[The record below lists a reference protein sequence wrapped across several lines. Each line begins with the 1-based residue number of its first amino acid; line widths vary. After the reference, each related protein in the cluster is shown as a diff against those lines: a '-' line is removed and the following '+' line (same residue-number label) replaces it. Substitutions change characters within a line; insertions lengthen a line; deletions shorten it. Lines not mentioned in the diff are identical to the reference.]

1 MHLQLLVITS
11 MLVTKH
17 GYLTDTTFTDSS
29 TGESVEV
36 VKVRNRQYTDGEVFV
51 LIDWYDGVKIL
62 EETVPV

>member
-1 MHLQLLVITS
+1 

-17 GYLTDTTFTDSS
+17 GYLIDTTFTDSS

-36 VKVRNRQYTDGEVFV
+36 VKVRNRRYTDGEVFV

>member
-1 MHLQLLVITS
+1 

-36 VKVRNRQYTDGEVFV
+36 MKVKNRQYTDGEVFV
-51 LIDWYDGVKIL
+51 LIDWYNGVKIL

>member
-36 VKVRNRQYTDGEVFV
+36 MKVKNRQYTDGEVFV
-51 LIDWYDGVKIL
+51 LIDWYNGVKIL

>member
-36 VKVRNRQYTDGEVFV
+36 VKVKNRQYTDGEVFV

>member
-1 MHLQLLVITS
+1 

-17 GYLTDTTFTDSS
+17 GYLIDTTFTDSS

>member
-1 MHLQLLVITS
+1 

-17 GYLTDTTFTDSS
+17 GYLIDTTFTDSS

-36 VKVRNRQYTDGEVFV
+36 VKVRNRQYADGEVFV

-62 EETVPV
+62 EDTVPV

>member
-1 MHLQLLVITS
+1 

-29 TGESVEV
+29 TGESVKV
-36 VKVRNRQYTDGEVFV
+36 VKVRNRRYTDGEVFV